1 VRVLFVNF
9 VDVFLFSQPMA
20 PFMWSFDG
28 KYFAKLNEDAIQ
40 VLSYTE

>member
-1 VRVLFVNF
+1 
-9 VDVFLFSQPMA
+9 MA

-40 VLSYTE
+40 VRRSSWFSSFSITKLSRL